1 MQTYDA
7 HKSTTE
13 VRQGDRRRMNVRV
26 LIWSTLGVVIA
37 FALIFLVFSLMPEG
51 NVIGS

>member
-13 VRQGDRRRMNVRV
+13 VRQGNKRKMNTRV
-26 LIWSTLGVVIA
+26 LLFSLVGVVIA
-37 FALIFLVFSLMPEG
+37 FALIFLVFSMLPQG
-51 NVIGS
+51 NVIQ